1 MKISEK
7 IVELSNKELI
17 AMAPSVGQTKPLLA
31 SDKYSFISTLKTVDW
46 LRDAGWK
53 PVMAQ
58 QSKVRDESKE
68 GFQKHMIRFTRPD
81 LVMNNMRMD
90 YLLFNAHDSGSLFKS
105 MLGPFS
111 FVCSNGL
118 ICGEKL
124 GQFTHRHLGFDID
137 KFVTN
142 AQEMIKI
149 GEGIGA
155 VVEDWQSIELT
166 PNERGIFTQA
176 ATKCLYND
184 LQTFDPAQ
192 LLEIR
197 RKEDSA
203 PTLWKTYNVIQENI
217 IKGGL
222 KGKSE
227 KGRSTV
233 TREIVSIDRDREINQ
248 TLWKI
253 TKNLEEYK
261 NAA

>member
-7 IVELSNKELI
+7 IVELSNKELVKI
-17 AMAPSVGQTKPLLA
+17 APSIGQTKPLMA

-53 PVMAQ
+53 PVMAG
-58 QSKVRDESKE
+58 QSNVRDKTKE
-68 GFQKHMIRFTRPD
+68 GYQKHMIRFTRPD
-81 LVMNNMRMD
+81 LVMNGLRMD

-118 ICGEKL
+118 ICGEQL

-149 GEGIGA
+149 GENMGA
-155 VVEDWQSIELT
+155 AAESWQDIELT
-166 PNERGIFTQA
+166 PDERGVFSRA

-184 LQTFDPAQ
+184 LQTFEPEQ

-197 RKEDSA
+197 RKEDS
-203 PTLWKTYNVIQENI
+203 PSTLWKTYNVIQENI

-227 KGRSTV
+227 NGRATV
-233 TREIVSIDRDREINQ
+233 TREIVSLDRDREVNQ
-248 TLWKI
+248 TLWQI
-253 TKNLEEYK
+253 SRNLEEYK